1 MCLKSNKAVIY
12 ITLIMYSVLV
22 IGFFIILSVT
32 PRARGWNH
40 KDTVIMSV
48 CIGFI
53 LLLVVSEIV
62 RVWIAFGRE
71 IELTE
76 EGCIVK
82 FLGYSKLY
90 RWDQMETKIRIP
102 IWFGPLR
109 LGGAYN
115 GVLLSSKRV
124 RFRKNSYPVNDGFG
138 FYKHLPP
145 PGYKFYVPTY
155 HPFSLVFITF
165 GQRIDIDPYF
175 ITFFQRKEIES
186 NFPVSNKGGY
196 PGYFADEEQLFF
208 LLHSWGITLDDV

>member
-1 MCLKSNKAVIY
+1 MRLKSNKTVIY
-12 ITLIMYSVLV
+12 ITLISYSVLV
-22 IGFFIILSVT
+22 VGFFIILSVT
-32 PRARGWNH
+32 PRASGWNH

-102 IWFGPLR
+102 IWIGPLR
-109 LGGAYN
+109 RGAVYN
-115 GVLLSSKRV
+115 GVLLSCKKV
-124 RFRKNSYPVNDGFG
+124 RFRKNSYPVNGFGFG

-196 PGYFADEEQLFF
+196 PGYFADEE
-208 LLHSWGITLDDV
+208 